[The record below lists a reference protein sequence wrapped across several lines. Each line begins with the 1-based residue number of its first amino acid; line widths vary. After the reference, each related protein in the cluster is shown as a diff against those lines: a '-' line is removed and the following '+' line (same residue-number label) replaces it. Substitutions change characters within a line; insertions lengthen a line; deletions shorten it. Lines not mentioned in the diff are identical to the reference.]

1 MSTTVLA
8 SAVVNVVANGVEKV
22 SGQLNA
28 VGKAADKAGNQMA
41 RMLAAEKAAGEKRAA
56 MLSSMSVL
64 DQRRFLHKEQLDK
77 YIATM
82 TPKEQLAFEES
93 ESKRSK
99 TLEGMSA
106 LDKQRFL
113 KKEAQEKALLA
124 MTPKQQL
131 AFEAAEK
138 KKELAALASDKKI
151 QASFSDR
158 LSSMAGKM
166 AQFGAAAGA
175 AGGVLLGYFGTKAM
189 AGTVEAE
196 RLSQAIER
204 FFRVTGDALAPYVRQ
219 ATELVNR
226 LTQAFYTLPAS
237 TKTAI
242 VQVALIATGIGMA
255 SAAFLALS
263 GAAVTVGGVL
273 LAVFTSPIALIAAL
287 VAGATSA
294 ALAMGGVFDAGIDA
308 NERITRVVQVLLDAW
323 TGMKAIGQSLVNSFR
338 PAFEWISKAFATTF
352 SHIMKILGVEISAE
366 GGKGVQSLTGT
377 FADFTLAVV
386 KNFLYIRAVWSE
398 VCDSIRTKFVSVSDS
413 IATGLGAAAEFVG
426 ILKKGTGNFLEE
438 DIQRA
443 RKAAVK
449 ADLAAA
455 DELQRKNKAALDEL
469 QKKLEENKGKA
480 QELAIPLLNGFKAF
494 QDIVNPPGGGAGPG
508 GGGFTMKVGIDIGP
522 LESAFSRIQMAVAN
536 ASGVGVDVN
545 KAILGGVEQIA
556 GNVAKIANA
565 PPALAGIVGP

>member
-1 MSTTVLA
+1 MSSTVLA
-8 SAVVNVVANGVEKV
+8 SAVVNVVATGVEKATA
-22 SGQLNA
+22 GLDA
-28 VGKAADKAGNQMA
+28 VGKAADKAGNHMA
-41 RMLAAEKAAGEKRAA
+41 KMLAAEKATAEKRAA
-56 MLSSMSVL
+56 MLASMSVL

-106 LDKQRFL
+106 LDRQRFL

-138 KKELAALASDKKI
+138 KKEAAALASDKKI
-151 QASFSDR
+151 HASFSDR

-242 VQVALIATGIGMA
+242 VQVALIATGIGTA
-255 SAAFLALS
+255 TAAFLALS
-263 GAAVTVGGVL
+263 GVAVTVGGVL
-273 LAVFTSPIALIAAL
+273 LAVFTSPITLIAGL

-294 ALAMGGVFDAGIDA
+294 ALAMGGVFDAGISA

-323 TGMKAIGQSLVNSFR
+323 SGMKKIGESLVNSFR
-338 PAFEWISKAFATTF
+338 PAFEWISTAFATVF
-352 SHIMKILGVEISAE
+352 KKIMSVLGVDVGEVGAQ
-366 GGKGVQSLTGT
+366 GAQALTGT

-386 KNFLYIRAVWSE
+386 KNFYHIRAVWAE
-398 VCDSIRTKFVSVSDS
+398 VCDSIRRNFWSVSNT
-413 IATGLGAAAEFVG
+413 IAKALATAEEFVG
-426 ILKKGTGNFLEE
+426 LIPKGSTEVLN
-438 DIQRA
+438 DIVDREN
-443 RKAAVK
+443 KAAAA
-449 ADLAAA
+449 ADLRNA
-455 DELQRKNKAALDEL
+455 DELQRKNAAAMDEL
-469 QKKLEENKGKA
+469 AKKLEANKGKA
-480 QELAIPLLNGFKAF
+480 KELAIPLLNGFKAF

>member
-8 SAVVNVVANGVEKV
+8 SAVVNVVATGVEKATA
-22 SGQLNA
+22 GLDA
-28 VGKAADKAGNQMA
+28 VGKAADKAGNHMA
-41 RMLAAEKAAGEKRAA
+41 KMLAAEKATGEKRAA
-56 MLSSMSVL
+56 MLESMSVL

-106 LDKQRFL
+106 LDRQRFL

-138 KKELAALASDKKI
+138 KKEAAALASDKKI
-151 QASFSDR
+151 HASFSDR

-196 RLSQAIER
+196 RLSQSIER

-263 GAAVTVGGVL
+263 GVAVTVGGVL
-273 LAVFTSPIALIAAL
+273 LAVFTSPITLIAGL
-287 VAGATSA
+287 VAAVGGA
-294 ALAMGGVFDAGIDA
+294 ALAMAGVFDAGISA
-308 NERITRVVQVLLDAW
+308 NERITRVVQMLLDAW
-323 TGMKAIGQSLVNSFR
+323 VGMKSIGNALVDSFR
-338 PAFEWISKAFATTF
+338 PAFEWISNAFATAF
-352 SHIMKILGVEISAE
+352 SYILEVLGIKMSKE
-366 GGKGVQSLTGT
+366 GDKGITSLTGSFSDFVVTVSGYFYGVKEVWAEVVGGMRST
-377 FADFTLAVV
+377 FESMRND
-386 KNFLYIRAVWSE
+386 
-398 VCDSIRTKFVSVSDS
+398 VS
-413 IATGLGAAAEFVG
+413 AGLGTINVALGMVTQEEADNLKNSLEKDREDNVKKDQKSIEDLRQKNNAAMDELREK
-426 ILKKGTGNFLEE
+426 LKKNRGEAE
-438 DIQRA
+438 
-443 RKAAVK
+443 K
-449 ADLAAA
+449 LAAPLFDA
-455 DELQRKNKAALDEL
+455 FNTLNNLF
-469 QKKLEENKGKA
+469 NPKG
-480 QELAIPLLNGFKAF
+480 Q
-494 QDIVNPPGGGAGPG
+494 PGGA

-536 ASGVGVDVN
+536 ASGVGVDIN

>member
-8 SAVVNVVANGVEKV
+8 SAVVNVVATGVEKATA
-22 SGQLNA
+22 GLDA
-28 VGKAADKAGNQMA
+28 VGKAADKAGNHMA
-41 RMLAAEKAAGEKRAA
+41 KMLAAEKATGEKRAA
-56 MLSSMSVL
+56 MLASMSVL

-106 LDKQRFL
+106 LDRQRFL
-113 KKEAQEKALLA
+113 KKEAQEKALLS

-138 KKELAALASDKKI
+138 KKEAAALASDKKI

-263 GAAVTVGGVL
+263 GVAVTVGGVL

-294 ALAMGGVFDAGIDA
+294 ALAMGGVFDAGILA
-308 NERITRVVQVLLDAW
+308 NERITRTIQVLLDAFE
-323 TGMKAIGQSLVNSFR
+323 GMKSIGAGLVDSFSPAI
-338 PAFEWISKAFATTF
+338 EWISNAFSKAFNYIMEVLGVKIGAEGATGVTALAGTF
-352 SHIMKILGVEISAE
+352 SE
-366 GGKGVQSLTGT
+366 
-377 FADFTLAVV
+377 FTVTVV
-386 KNFLYIRAVWSE
+386 GYFHRIRAVWHE
-398 VCDSIRTKFVSVSDS
+398 VCNTMRTNFVSVSDQ
-413 IATGLGAAAEFVG
+413 IAIGLGAAAEAVG
-426 ILKKGTGNFLEE
+426 LVPEGTGNILQD

-443 RKAAVK
+443 KKAA
-449 ADLAAA
+449 ANEDLRNA
-455 DELQRKNKAALDEL
+455 DELQRKNAAAMEEL
-469 QKKLEENKGKA
+469 KKKLKDNQGEAKKLAAPLMDAFNAVAKIINPKGG
-480 QELAIPLLNGFKAF
+480 LA
-494 QDIVNPPGGGAGPG
+494 GAG

>member
-1 MSTTVLA
+1 MSSTVLA

-28 VGKAADKAGNQMA
+28 VGQNAQKAGQKLGGMVEQTKPMKTVADRITGIGTSLMEAGN
-41 RMLAAEKAAGEKRAA
+41 KA
-56 MLSSMSVL
+56 
-64 DQRRFLHKEQLDK
+64 
-77 YIATM
+77 
-82 TPKEQLAFEES
+82 
-93 ESKRSK
+93 
-99 TLEGMSA
+99 
-106 LDKQRFL
+106 
-113 KKEAQEKALLA
+113 
-124 MTPKQQL
+124 
-131 AFEAAEK
+131 
-138 KKELAALASDKKI
+138 
-151 QASFSDR
+151 
-158 LSSMAGKM
+158 
-166 AQFGAAAGA
+166 AQFGLKIGA
-175 AGGVLLGYFGTKAM
+175 VGGTMLGIFGTKAM

-242 VQVALIATGIGMA
+242 VQVALIASGIGMA

-263 GAAVTVGGVL
+263 SVAVTVGGVL
-273 LAVFTSPIALIAAL
+273 LAVFTSPITLIAGL

-294 ALAMGGVFDAGIDA
+294 ALAMGGVFDAGISA

-338 PAFEWISKAFATTF
+338 PAFEWISTAFATTF
-352 SHIMKILGVEISAE
+352 KKIMSVLGVDVGEVGAT
-366 GGKGVQSLTGT
+366 GAQALTGT
-377 FADFTLAVV
+377 FGDFTLAVV
-386 KNFLYIRAVWSE
+386 KNFYHIRAVWSE
-398 VCDSIRTKFVSVSDS
+398 VCDSIRRNFWSVSNV
-413 IATGLGAAAEFVG
+413 IAKSLATASEFVG
-426 ILKKGTGNFLEE
+426 LIPEGSGEILN
-438 DIQRA
+438 DIVDREN
-443 RKAAVK
+443 KAA
-449 ADLAAA
+449 AAA
-455 DELQRKNKAALDEL
+455 DLRSADELRRKNAAAMDEL
-469 QKKLEENKGKA
+469 GKKLEANKGKA
-480 QELAIPLLNGFKAF
+480 KELAVPLLKAF
-494 QDIVNPPGGGAGPG
+494 QGIADIVNPPGGGAGPG